1 MTKKFG
7 LYLFIIHFNII
18 LPCTRVLFW
27 LHCVASLSVGVH
39 PVVLLSSP
47 IDTNTKIWPILVFVP
62 LANEIRA
69 QSVSAIRAP
78 ARCVKP
84 CSWVRKDG
92 SICISGQVRRSGSL
106 GLVQER

>member
-1 MTKKFG
+1 M
-7 LYLFIIHFNII
+7 YV
-18 LPCTRVLFW
+18 RVVLATV
-27 LHCVASLSVGVH
+27 CGVPQCGVH
-39 PVVLLSSP
+39 PVPLLSSP
-47 IDTNTKIWPILVFVP
+47 IDTNTKIWPVLVFLP

-78 ARCVKP
+78 AHCHP